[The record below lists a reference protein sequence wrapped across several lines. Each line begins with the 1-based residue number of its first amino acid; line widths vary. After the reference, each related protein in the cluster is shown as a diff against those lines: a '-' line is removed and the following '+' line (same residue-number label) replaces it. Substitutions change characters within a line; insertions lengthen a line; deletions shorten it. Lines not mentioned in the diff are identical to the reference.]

1 MSCNE
6 LIGDVIQVIANDL
19 RLRAD
24 PQNGVANTLDQS
36 GLPAS
41 CDGTESIPC
50 MAGGKT
56 ELGGLSPKL
65 FFDMGVSLA

>member
-1 MSCNE
+1 VSRNE

-24 PQNGVANTLDQS
+24 PQDSVANTLDQR
-36 GLPAS
+36 GVPAS

-50 MAGGKT
+50 MAGATT
-56 ELGGLSPKL
+56 ELGRLNPKL